1 MKHKNDLIF
10 NNKING
16 KPKFGFRKLTVGLA
30 AVTLGTAFFLEN
42 GQLVQADTQN
52 NPESVSQVKTKAKSQ
67 HPKADEVS
75 NPASADFN
83 KQTDTTLKSN
93 DKAPATNNT
102 LKASITD
109 STLNDNDKETSLD
122 VKKSNHPYSAFFE
135 RKTVANETIKVTAN
149 KTDKDGNN
157 TTPIDKQ
164 KNVSLMAGQDTVNVT
179 IKVTNPKLDNN
190 NSLTINLPNAGK
202 NKDFKIPD
210 QKQTISDKDDKQ
222 STWTII
228 PSEDEQN
235 GSSIV
240 AKWSSPTM
248 RQPQD
253 LKITLPV
260 QGNSDFI
267 KRDTNDQKFTI
278 KVNGTS
284 YTAFTADLKPY
295 QEKVSKGEILK
306 GFPMGVNTFNNVNG
320 SYAEKSNFSTADIEK
335 FKLNKNS
342 KILQWGIYF
351 NYGSQKNN
359 TNLYSLINA
368 TFGTSFSHGQILIP
382 SSIKVFEVP
391 TGMAVDNNGY
401 RHGVADYYHDPQD
414 QTQNSTY
421 YNQIATGQ
429 NQKPEFENLLKTN
442 LTYVDP
448 TTKKDPN
455 GFKVSQK
462 GAFKIKGND
471 NYGKHAYFI
480 QLDTFLGNATA
491 VPGDGTTITY
501 THTLNGTG
509 EQIDRQT
516 TSWTNKISGE
526 SDSNTDQKNKLITY
540 QINHVY
546 KNGSKLSNKPF
557 DSTTAT
563 IKFLSEDNGKTWTK
577 YSENNGKTWRDITN
591 NSIFIKLVAS
601 RHAAKKY
608 VANLNKSIITKND
621 QRFNLNSDNNQLVI
635 NPASAKDK
643 DKYVIT
649 IPYYAPEAAHVTFY
663 DDTDNKPLDTYLNQ
677 HSQKTQIDDNYQKQD
692 NSSTQ
697 QDISFKD
704 ADSVVN
710 FLTSKHYI
718 FSRITGQ
725 GSTTNKNYY
734 QISYGKFDNNE
745 SVDQVF
751 VLHFVHDIKSERQTA
766 NVKEHVSYY
775 YENGP
780 KQGQEVPANYRTL
793 DYELNFVRTKTTD
806 LVTGKSTES
815 NWILDSAK
823 NNSNIAL
830 AFKAIPFNKLPQ
842 NLDDHYQLN
851 PDGKFIITDTSGK
864 YETEDLLI
872 VKGKD
877 GKIQLITFNNNEIS
891 ALPANAKIDIQVP
904 YDVTS
909 PSPTP
914 QPNPNP
920 AKPQPSKPIQ
930 SVNPTKPV
938 NPTQPAQPTEPTQPT
953 GHKTS
958 TRHPKQVTKKT
969 GRQSHNWGKNN
980 NPRSENSNY
989 HKHNENRQDY
999 RHNNVPKGNS
1009 FNNTQPNKET
1019 NLSNTN
1025 IKGKKQNYNI
1035 LPQTGENKSKL
1046 GILGLSLT
1054 ALGCLIS
1061 LAVDRKKHKN

>member
-10 NNKING
+10 NNKFNG

-164 KNVSLMAGQDTVNVT
+164 KNVSLMAGQDTVNIT

-190 NSLTINLPNAGK
+190 SSLTINLPNAGK
-202 NKDFKIPD
+202 NKDFKIPY
-210 QKQTISDKDDKQ
+210 QKQIIPDKNDKK
-222 STWTII
+222 STWTIV
-228 PSEDEQN
+228 PSEDKQN

-253 LKITLPV
+253 LKLTLPV

-267 KRDTNDQKFTI
+267 KRDTNDQKFAI
-278 KVNGTS
+278 KVNDTS

-295 QEKVSKGEILK
+295 QEKVSKREILK
-306 GFPMGVNTFNNVNG
+306 GFLMGVKTFNSVNG
-320 SYAEKSNFSTADIEK
+320 SYAEKSNFSTADIK
-335 FKLNKNS
+335 DFKLNENS

-368 TFGTSFSHGQILIP
+368 TFGTSFSSGQILIP

-401 RHGVADYYHDPQD
+401 RHRVADYYHDPQD

-442 LTYVDP
+442 LTYVDS

-462 GAFKIKGND
+462 GPFKINGNN

-491 VPGDGTTITY
+491 IPNDSTTIAY

-509 EQIDRQT
+509 EQIDHQT

-526 SDSNTDQKNKLITY
+526 SDSNIDQQTKFINY

-546 KNGSKLSNKPF
+546 KNGSRLSNSPF

-563 IKFLSEDNGKTWTK
+563 IKFLSKDNGKTWTK
-577 YSENNGKTWRDITN
+577 YSEDNGKTWKDISN
-591 NSIFIKLVAS
+591 NKIIIKPNAS
-601 RHAAKKY
+601 KQAAKKY
-608 VANLNKSIITKND
+608 TADFGQMIVTKND
-621 QRFNLNSDNNQLVI
+621 QHFNLNSDHQLVI
-635 NPASAKDK
+635 NTASAQNE

-649 IPYYAPEAAHVTFY
+649 IPYYVTEAAHVTFY
-663 DDTDNKPLDTYLNQ
+663 DDTDNEPLDTYLSQ
-677 HSQKTQIDDNYQKQD
+677 HSQKTKIDDNYQKQD
-692 NSSTQ
+692 NNSTQ
-697 QDISFKD
+697 QDISFKN
-704 ADSVVN
+704 ADSVVS
-710 FLTSKHYI
+710 FLTNNHYI
-718 FSRITGQ
+718 FNGVTGK
-725 GSTTNKNYY
+725 GSTTNKKYSN
-734 QISYGKFDNNE
+734 ISYGKFDNNE
-745 SVDQVF
+745 NVDQTF
-751 VLHFVHDIKSERQTA
+751 VLHFIHNVKNEKKIAS
-766 NVKEHVSYY
+766 VKEHISYY

-780 KQGQEVPANYRTL
+780 KQG
-793 DYELNFVRTKTTD
+793 
-806 LVTGKSTES
+806 
-815 NWILDSAK
+815 
-823 NNSNIAL
+823 
-830 AFKAIPFNKLPQ
+830 
-842 NLDDHYQLN
+842 
-851 PDGKFIITDTSGK
+851 
-864 YETEDLLI
+864 
-872 VKGKD
+872 
-877 GKIQLITFNNNEIS
+877 
-891 ALPANAKIDIQVP
+891 
-904 YDVTS
+904 
-909 PSPTP
+909 
-914 QPNPNP
+914 
-920 AKPQPSKPIQ
+920 
-930 SVNPTKPV
+930 
-938 NPTQPAQPTEPTQPT
+938 
-953 GHKTS
+953 
-958 TRHPKQVTKKT
+958 
-969 GRQSHNWGKNN
+969 
-980 NPRSENSNY
+980 
-989 HKHNENRQDY
+989 
-999 RHNNVPKGNS
+999 
-1009 FNNTQPNKET
+1009 
-1019 NLSNTN
+1019 
-1025 IKGKKQNYNI
+1025 
-1035 LPQTGENKSKL
+1035 
-1046 GILGLSLT
+1046 
-1054 ALGCLIS
+1054 
-1061 LAVDRKKHKN
+1061 

>member
-1 MKHKNDLIF
+1 
-10 NNKING
+10 
-16 KPKFGFRKLTVGLA
+16 
-30 AVTLGTAFFLEN
+30 
-42 GQLVQADTQN
+42 
-52 NPESVSQVKTKAKSQ
+52 
-67 HPKADEVS
+67 
-75 NPASADFN
+75 
-83 KQTDTTLKSN
+83 
-93 DKAPATNNT
+93 
-102 LKASITD
+102 
-109 STLNDNDKETSLD
+109 
-122 VKKSNHPYSAFFE
+122 
-135 RKTVANETIKVTAN
+135 
-149 KTDKDGNN
+149 
-157 TTPIDKQ
+157 
-164 KNVSLMAGQDTVNVT
+164 MAGQDTVNVT

-306 GFPMGVNTFNNVNG
+306 GFPMGVKTFNNVNG

-930 SVNPTKPV
+930 PVNPTKPV